1 MIQLKRILALLLL
14 AVMVLSAFGCS
25 QYQSDVQIAAT
36 TLPVYDLTRYLCE
49 DTGLKIARIITD
61 EISCLHNYSLSV
73 RQVKTAEQAQTIVIS
88 GGGLE
93 DFMQDLLAQQG
104 CIIDASTG
112 LDINHDEHAEELG
125 HDHNGCDP
133 HFWLSPTHAKH
144 MAENIC
150 NGLIAQYPEYDETF
164 HRNLAILQHKL
175 DQLLDYGNQQLTGLS
190 CRKLITFHD
199 GFSYFAEAFD
209 LTIIKSMEEES
220 GSEASASELKELI
233 QLQQQ
238 HGIPAVFIEQNGS
251 VSAAN
256 ILRAETG
263 VKIYKLDMAISGE
276 DYLAAMYRNIDTIK
290 EALG

>member
-1 MIQLKRILALLLL
+1 MIKLVVALVIVIFLC
-14 AVMVLSAFGCS
+14 GCS
-25 QYQSDVQIAAT
+25 STPETAQVAAT
-36 TLPVYDLTRYLCE
+36 TLPVYEFTATICE
-49 DTGLKIARIITD
+49 GTPISVTQLVT
-61 EISCLHNYSLSV
+61 ETVSCLHDYSLNV
-73 RQVKTAEQAQTIVIS
+73 RQVRAAESADVVVIS

-164 HRNLAILQHKL
+164 HRNLAILQQKL

-209 LTIIKSMEEES
+209 LTIIKSMEEET

>member
-1 MIQLKRILALLLL
+1 MIQLKQILALLLL
-14 AVMVLSAFGCS
+14 AVMVLSAFGCA
-25 QYQSDVQIAAT
+25 QYQTDVQIAAT

-73 RQVKTAEQAQTIVIS
+73 RQVKTTEQAETIVIS

-104 CIIDASTG
+104 CVIDASAG
-112 LDINHDEHAEELG
+112 LDINHDEHAEEHG
-125 HDHNGCDP
+125 HDHDGCDP

-150 NGLIAQYPEYDETF
+150 NGLIAQYPEHEETF
-164 HRNLAILQHKL
+164 HRNLAVLLQKL
-175 DQLLDYGNQQLTGLS
+175 DQLLDYGNQQLNDLS
-190 CRKLITFHD
+190 CRKLITFHN
-199 GFSYFAEAFD
+199 GFFYFAEAFD

-238 HGIPAVFIEQNGS
+238 HELPAVFIEQNGS